1 MEIRQPQMIITKG
14 VRQPTPAAD
23 FATVPCNVIV
33 KFLRPN

>member
-1 MEIRQPQMIITKG
+1 MIIIMG

-23 FATVPCNVIV
+23 FAITPCNVIV